1 CGPAIDIGNDIS
13 DFKKLENCTVV
24 EGYLQILLIG
34 NKNNNPNQDV
44 FRTLSFP
51 KLTMITDY
59 LLLFRVSGLDS
70 LSTLFP
76 NLTVIRGRNLFYNY
90 ALVIFE
96 MTSLKDIGLYNLR
109 NITRGAIRIEKNP
122 ELCYL
127 DSVDWSLIMDAE
139 FNNFIDGNKQSKEC
153 GDVCP
158 GIMDDNPECIKTSF
172 NDHYNYRCWTSN
184 HCQKGKRK
192 KHASHSF
199 GKREGAG
206 KLSPISPFEYYV
218 CMFEEVPIVKLLE
231 VRESALLS
239 ATARKSSASLW
250 IFAKARPPQRTTA
263 HESCLSVDLCYCVT
277 TRPSYCRKRWVR
289 SSSRRKCD
297 LHNACA
303 VAVLRQLGGG
313 EVGLGGGREKGPTV
327 PASATCFPQTCCVKH
342 GGQSRLQPLPSFSSA
357 VCPERCGQRACTSSG
372 ECCHPECLGSCTVPD
387 SDRACAACQHY
398 YHEGRCVPDCPQDT
412 YKFEGW
418 RCITMDLCSR
428 IHLPDYEQFVIHGR
442 ECMSDC
448 PPGFTRSEGQSMLCN
463 ACDGLCDKLCEVKVI
478 DSVDAAQSLKDCTVI
493 RGNLHINIRRG
504 NNIASELE
512 NFLGLIKTV
521 TGYVRIRHSHT
532 LGSLSFLKS
541 LRYINGEELYENM
554 YAFSALDNQ
563 NLQFLWD
570 WSQHNLTIHAGKLF
584 FRLNP
589 KLCMSEIRKM
599 WMKTGIKERFV
610 EEEFRNNGDRASCES
625 KTLKFIT
632 NTTGSTTIMLT
643 WERYRPPDY
652 RDLVS
657 FVVYYKEAPYQNITE
672 FDGQDG
678 CGSNSW
684 MTVDVDLSQDRNKNP
699 GVFLSGLKP
708 WTQYAIFVKAVT
720 LVVEDKDRHIL
731 GAKSDLVYIW
741 TKPSAPTMPVDVRAY
756 SNSSSSLVVRWS
768 PPVSPNGNHT
778 FYLLRWQQQGEDREL
793 YQHNYCSKELKIP
806 IRISATGVTDLVEDT
821 KPANPDAGGRDQTPC
836 CPCPKSEKELKR
848 IEDDIY
854 YRKAFENF
862 LHNSIFKPRVR
873 KRNVTPVKRQKAR
886 KYFISCSEVSRPPD
900 RRRRDVFGIANGTLT
915 RNPLPTNGSLAEG
928 NWSTAAAT
936 PRHDYPFLE
945 RKVLER
951 SAEIRGLQPFTVY
964 RIDLHACNDA
974 VQQCSAAAFVFSRT
988 KPADKADNIPGHV
1001 SWEDQDD
1008 TVILKWPEPARPNG
1022 LILLYEIQF
1031 RLGSE
1036 VLTPFSTLSCLDTDT
1051 LLFPTIKS
1059 RGRTVRSPHGSSA
1072 AAAVRRSF
1080 RTDQLAQK
1088 HQLITVNSVA
1098 RKAYSL
1104 SSMGVVHHRSTRV
1117 GPSLNTFVARVLFQL
1132 EKHECI
1138 SRQHY
1143 REQRALRLTNL
1154 GPGNYSARVRATSLA
1169 GNGSWTEPVAFY
1181 VMRHERYENFLFLM
1195 IIPVVFILAILG
1207 VTFLVVSKKRAP
1219 LWINTL
1225 RRFMCRCTML
1235 SSARALLSS
1244 FPSLVYVPDEWEVAR
1259 EKITMCR
1266 ELGQGSFGMVYEGI
1280 AKGVVKDEP
1289 ETRVAIKTVNESA
1302 SMHERIEFLNEAS
1315 VMKEFNCHHVVR
1327 LLGVVSQGQPTLVI
1341 MELMT
1346 RGDLKSYLRTLRSK
1360 ESTSSLPLPPLKKM
1374 IQMAGEIA
1382 DGMAYLNA
1390 NKFVHRDLA
1399 ARNCMVAEDFTVKIG
1414 DFGMTRDIYETDYYR
1429 KGGKGLLPVRWMS
1442 PESLKDG
1449 VFTTMS
1455 DVWSFGVVLWE
1466 IATLAEQPY
1475 QGMSNE
1481 QVLRFVMEG
1490 GLLDKPDNCPD
1501 MLFELMRMCWQYNP
1515 KMRPSFLEIISS
1527 IKEDLDPPFKEVSFF
1542 YSEENK
1548 PPDTEELDMENVG
1561 AMENV
1566 PLEPSTTLQPLA
1578 ATSASPQQGGALGST
1593 APPGSSPPSSSPG
1606 SSGLS
1611 TDKRPVPTSAAAS
1624 ANGPAVVLRGPFDEN
1639 QPYAH
1644 MNGGRKNERA
1654 LPLPQSSAC

>member
-1 CGPAIDIGNDIS
+1 MLWFSSSCSNPYSFFSSVEHKRRYFEERWVCGPGIDIGNDIS
-13 DFKKLENCTVV
+13 NFKRLENCTVV

-34 NKNNNPNQDV
+34 SKNNNNQEV

-76 NLTVIRGRNLFYNY
+76 NLAVIRGRNLFYNY

-96 MTSLKDIGLYNLR
+96 LTSLKDIGLYNLR

-127 DSVDWSLIMDAE
+127 DSVDWSLIMHAE
-139 FNNFIDGNKQSKEC
+139 FNNFIAGNKQSKEC

-158 GIMDDNPECIKTSF
+158 GIMEDNPLCIKTNF
-172 NDHYNYRCWTSN
+172 NDNDNYRCWTSN
-184 HCQKGKRK
+184 HCQK
-192 KHASHSF
+192 
-199 GKREGAG
+199 
-206 KLSPISPFEYYV
+206 
-218 CMFEEVPIVKLLE
+218 
-231 VRESALLS
+231 
-239 ATARKSSASLW
+239 
-250 IFAKARPPQRTTA
+250 
-263 HESCLSVDLCYCVT
+263 
-277 TRPSYCRKRWVR
+277 
-289 SSSRRKCD
+289 
-297 LHNACA
+297 
-303 VAVLRQLGGG
+303 
-313 EVGLGGGREKGPTV
+313 
-327 PASATCFPQTCCVKH
+327 
-342 GGQSRLQPLPSFSSA
+342 
-357 VCPERCGQRACTSSG
+357 VCPKWCGQRACTNSG
-372 ECCHPECLGSCTVPD
+372 ECCHPQCLGSCTVPD
-387 SDRACAACQHY
+387 NDSACAACQHY
-398 YHEGRCVPDCPQDT
+398 YHEGRCVEDCPSDT

-418 RCITMDLCSR
+418 RCITKDLCSKV
-428 IHLPDYEQFVIHGR
+428 HLPDYDRFVIHGG

-448 PPGFTRSEGQSMLCN
+448 PPGFTRDENQSMFCT
-463 ACDGLCDKLCEVKVI
+463 ACDGLCDKICDEKVI
-478 DSVDAAQSLKDCTVI
+478 DSVDAAQSLKGCTVI
-493 RGNLHINIRRG
+493 KGNLHINIRRG
-504 NNIASELE
+504 TNIASELE

-521 TGYVRIRHSHT
+521 TGYIKIRSSHA
-532 LGSLSFLKS
+532 LSSLSFLKS
-541 LRYINGEELYENM
+541 LRNIHGEELWEDM
-554 YAFSALDNQ
+554 YAFAALDNQ
-563 NLQFLWD
+563 HLQLLWD
-570 WSQHNLTIHAGKLF
+570 WSQHNLTINAGKLY

-599 WMKTGIKERFV
+599 WEKTGIKEKFL
-610 EEEFRNNGDRASCES
+610 EGDFRNNGDRASCES
-625 KTLKFIT
+625 EILKFIS
-632 NTTGSTTIMLT
+632 NTTSSNKIKLT
-643 WERYRPPDY
+643 WDGFRPPNS

-657 FVVYYKEAPYQNITE
+657 FIVYYKEAPFQNLTE

-678 CGSNSW
+678 CGSDSW
-684 MTVDVDLSQDRNKNP
+684 NMVDVDLKENQTQNP
-699 GVFLSGLKP
+699 GVTLSMLKP
-708 WTQYAIFVKAVT
+708 WTQYAIFVKAVM
-720 LVVEDKDRHIL
+720 LVVEDRDKDRQRL
-731 GAKSDLVYIW
+731 GAKSEVVYIR
-741 TKPSAPTMPVDVRAY
+741 TKPSAPSMPVDVRAY
-756 SNSSSSLVVRWS
+756 YNSSSKLVVRWS

-778 FYLLRWQQQGEDREL
+778 YYLLRWKQQGEDREL

-806 IRISATGVTDLVEDT
+806 VRISATGLTEIEDT
-821 KPANPDAGGRDQTPC
+821 KPTNPETGGQDKPPC
-836 CPCPKSEKELKR
+836 CPCPKKEEDLKR
-848 IEDDIY
+848 IEEDIY

-862 LHNSIFKPRVR
+862 LHNAIF
-873 KRNVTPVKRQKAR
+873 TP
-886 KYFISCSEVSRPPD
+886 RPPD
-900 RRRRDVFGIANGTLT
+900 RRRRDLFGVANATSIH
-915 RNPLPTNGSLAEG
+915 SLLAG
-928 NWSTAAAT
+928 NWNLTQGNFSDDEL
-936 PRHDYPFLE
+936 PRQEFSFIE
-945 RKVLER
+945 KKVKER
-951 SAEIRGLQPFTVY
+951 SADIGGLQPFTVY
-964 RIDLHACNDA
+964 RIDVHACNKE
-974 VQQCSAAAFVFSRT
+974 VWHCSAAAFIFSRT
-988 KPADKADNIPGHV
+988 KAADRADDIPGPV
-1001 SWEDQDD
+1001 TWEGLEGS
-1008 TVILKWPEPARPNG
+1008 VFLKWPEPQKPNG
-1022 LILLYEIQF
+1022 LILLYEIQY
-1031 RLGSE
+1031 RLGTE
-1036 VLTPFSTLSCLDTDT
+1036 P
-1051 LLFPTIKS
+1051 
-1059 RGRTVRSPHGSSA
+1059 
-1072 AAAVRRSF
+1072 
-1080 RTDQLAQK
+1080 
-1088 HQLITVNSVA
+1088 
-1098 RKAYSL
+1098 
-1104 SSMGVVHHRSTRV
+1104 
-1117 GPSLNTFVARVLFQL
+1117 
-1132 EKHECI
+1132 EKHECV

-1143 REQRALRLTNL
+1143 REHKGVKLSNL

-1169 GNGSWTEPVAFY
+1169 GNGSWTEPIAFY
-1181 VMRHERYENFLFLM
+1181 VNQHYLYFM
-1195 IIPVVFILAILG
+1195 IIPIFLFFAIVAGVAFTYLNKRRDRLG
-1207 VTFLVVSKKRAP
+1207 NLYTSVNPEYF
-1219 LWINTL
+1219 
-1225 RRFMCRCTML
+1225 
-1235 SSARALLSS
+1235 SAAEM
-1244 FPSLVYVPDEWEVAR
+1244 YVPDEWEVER

-1302 SMHERIEFLNEAS
+1302 SLHERIEFLNEAS

-1346 RGDLKSYLRTLRSK
+1346 RGDLKSYLRSLRSA
-1360 ESTSSLPLPPLKKM
+1360 ENISSLPLPPLKKM

-1399 ARNCMVAEDFTVKIG
+1399 ARNCMVAEDFAVKIG

-1527 IKEDLDPPFKEVSFF
+1527 IKDDLEEGFKETSFF

-1561 AMENV
+1561 TMENV
-1566 PLEPSTTLQPLA
+1566 PLEPSSSLQPLA
-1578 ATSASPQQGGALGST
+1578 PSLASPQQCAPASQGSST
-1593 APPGSSPPSSSPG
+1593 PAGPSSPPSSPS
-1606 SSGLS
+1606 S
-1611 TDKRPVPTSAAAS
+1611 TDKHPLPTSAS
-1624 ANGPAVVLRGPFDEN
+1624 NGPSMVLQSPFDET

>member
-1 CGPAIDIGNDIS
+1 MRSWRARNRLTLFCGLLLSLSTICPWPANGEICGPAIDIGNEIS

-34 NKNNNPNQDV
+34 GKNNNNQEV

-59 LLLFRVSGLDS
+59 LLLFRVAGLDS

-96 MTSLKDIGLYNLR
+96 MNNLKDIGLYSLR

-127 DSVDWSLIMDAE
+127 DSVDWSLIMDAD
-139 FNNFIDGNKQSKEC
+139 FNNIIAGNKKAKEC

-158 GIMDDNPECIKTSF
+158 GIMEDKPLCIKTTF
-172 NDHYNYRCWTSN
+172 NDNSRDRCWTSN
-184 HCQKGKRK
+184 HCQK
-192 KHASHSF
+192 
-199 GKREGAG
+199 
-206 KLSPISPFEYYV
+206 
-218 CMFEEVPIVKLLE
+218 
-231 VRESALLS
+231 
-239 ATARKSSASLW
+239 
-250 IFAKARPPQRTTA
+250 
-263 HESCLSVDLCYCVT
+263 
-277 TRPSYCRKRWVR
+277 
-289 SSSRRKCD
+289 
-297 LHNACA
+297 
-303 VAVLRQLGGG
+303 
-313 EVGLGGGREKGPTV
+313 
-327 PASATCFPQTCCVKH
+327 
-342 GGQSRLQPLPSFSSA
+342 
-357 VCPERCGQRACTSSG
+357 VCPKECGQRACTANN
-372 ECCHPECLGSCTVPD
+372 ECCHPQCLGSCTVPN

-398 YHEGRCVPDCPQDT
+398 YHEGSCVQDCPADT

-428 IHLPDYEQFVIHGR
+428 VHLPDYDRFVIHGG
-442 ECMSDC
+442 ECMADC
-448 PPGFTRSEGQSMLCN
+448 PPGFTRNESQSMFCS
-463 ACDGLCDKLCEVKVI
+463 ACDGLCDKICDGKVI
-478 DSVDAAQSLKDCTVI
+478 DSVDSAQSLKGCTVI
-493 RGNLHINIRRG
+493 KGNLHINIRRG

-541 LRYINGEELYENM
+541 LRYINGEELYDEL
-554 YAFSALDNQ
+554 YAFSAVDNQ
-563 NLQFLWD
+563 HLQFLWD
-570 WSQHNLTIHAGKLF
+570 WSQHNLTIYTGKLF
-584 FRLNP
+584 FRFNH

-599 WMKTGIKERFV
+599 WLNTGIKEKFV
-610 EEEFRNNGDRASCES
+610 EEDFRNNGDRASCES
-625 KTLKFIT
+625 KILKFI
-632 NTTGSTTIMLT
+632 NNSTRSNMITLM

-657 FVVYYKEAPYQNITE
+657 FVVYYKEAPFQNITE

-684 MTVDVDLSQDRNKNP
+684 MTVDVDLPQDENKNP
-699 GVFLSGLKP
+699 EIHLSGLKP

-731 GAKSDLVYIW
+731 GAKSELVYIQ
-741 TKPSAPTMPVDVRAY
+741 TKPSAPTMPVEVRAY
-756 SNSSSSLVVRWS
+756 SNWSTSLVVRWS

-778 FYLLRWQQQGEDREL
+778 YYLLRWQQQGEDREL

-806 IRISATGVTDLVEDT
+806 IRMPATGVMDITEDT
-821 KPANPDAGGRDQTPC
+821 MPTNPDSVGRDKTPC
-836 CPCPKSEKELKR
+836 CPCPKTEKELKR
-848 IEDDIY
+848 IDDDTY

-862 LHNSIFKPRVR
+862 LHNSIFKPR
-873 KRNVTPVKRQKAR
+873 PH
-886 KYFISCSEVSRPPD
+886 D
-900 RRRRDVFGIANGTLT
+900 RRRRDLFGVANATFIHTLLG
-915 RNPLPTNGSLAEG
+915 PNGSLSEG
-928 NWSTAAAT
+928 NFSHPEH
-936 PRHDYPFLE
+936 PRWEFSFFE
-945 RKVLER
+945 RKVKER
-951 SAEIRGLQPFTVY
+951 NADISDLQPFTVY
-964 RIDLHACNDA
+964 RIDLHACNEE
-974 VQQCSAAAFVFSRT
+974 VQQCSAPSFVFSRT
-988 KPADKADNIPGHV
+988 KPADKADDIPGPV
-1001 SWEDQDD
+1001 TWEGQED
-1008 TVILKWPEPARPNG
+1008 TVILKWPEPVRPNG

-1031 RLGSE
+1031 RLGAE
-1036 VLTPFSTLSCLDTDT
+1036 
-1051 LLFPTIKS
+1051 
-1059 RGRTVRSPHGSSA
+1059 
-1072 AAAVRRSF
+1072 
-1080 RTDQLAQK
+1080 
-1088 HQLITVNSVA
+1088 
-1098 RKAYSL
+1098 
-1104 SSMGVVHHRSTRV
+1104 
-1117 GPSLNTFVARVLFQL
+1117 L
-1132 EKHECI
+1132 EKHECV

-1143 REQRALRLTNL
+1143 KEHRGVRLTNL

-1169 GNGSWTEPVAFY
+1169 GNGSWTEPIAFY
-1181 VMRHERYENFLFLM
+1181 VPQLERYENLLYLI
-1195 IIPVVFILAILG
+1195 IIPIAVIFLA
-1207 VTFLVVSKKRAP
+1207 FLAATLALVNKKRKSDRLGNGVLYASVNP
-1219 LWINTL
+1219 EY
-1225 RRFMCRCTML
+1225 F
-1235 SSARALLSS
+1235 SAAEM
-1244 FPSLVYVPDEWEVAR
+1244 YVPDEWEVAR

-1481 QVLRFVMEG
+1481 QVLRFVMDG

-1527 IKEDLDPPFKEVSFF
+1527 IKDDLEPPFREVSFF

-1548 PPDTEELDMENVG
+1548 PPDTEELDMEKVG
-1561 AMENV
+1561 TMENV
-1566 PLEPSTTLQPLA
+1566 PLEPSTSLQPL
-1578 ATSASPQQGGALGST
+1578 TSASASPPQGIQAQGSAV
-1593 APPGSSPPSSSPG
+1593 PGPSSPPPSSPG
-1606 SSGLS
+1606 SSGL
-1611 TDKRPVPTSAAAS
+1611 DKRTGSSSGSVSS
-1624 ANGPAVVLRGPFDEN
+1624 ANGPAVVLRSPFDEN
-1639 QPYAH
+1639 QRYAH

>member
-34 NKNNNPNQDV
+34 GKNNNNQEV

-59 LLLFRVSGLDS
+59 LLLFRVSGLES

-96 MTSLKDIGLYNLR
+96 MNNLKDIGLYSLR
-109 NITRGAIRIEKNP
+109 NITRGAIRIEKNT

-127 DSVDWSLIMDAE
+127 DSVDWSLIMDAD
-139 FNNFIDGNKQSKEC
+139 FNNFVAGNKKSEEC
-153 GDVCP
+153 ADVCP
-158 GIMDDNPECIKTSF
+158 GIMEDRTPCIKTTF
-172 NDHYNYRCWTSN
+172 NDNSRDRCWTSN
-184 HCQKGKRK
+184 HCQQDCPIDEDLV
-192 KHASHSF
+192 SHHLHPYRTICRSCVRMF
-199 GKREGAG
+199 
-206 KLSPISPFEYYV
+206 KLHGMDYHRTPLGTS
-218 CMFEEVPIVKLLE
+218 
-231 VRESALLS
+231 
-239 ATARKSSASLW
+239 TAPYRDVW
-250 IFAKARPPQRTTA
+250 R
-263 HESCLSVDLCYCVT
+263 
-277 TRPSYCRKRWVR
+277 
-289 SSSRRKCD
+289 
-297 LHNACA
+297 
-303 VAVLRQLGGG
+303 
-313 EVGLGGGREKGPTV
+313 VGLADMAARRHTGRQTSGKAFVSLIQGDLMEGEKKMGRDGRFCQRWIRERVLVVFVNGTLEHPHTV
-327 PASATCFPQTCCVKH
+327 PADVVGVEVEGHQVFWTFGNKPSILVPTTVPPHTDSLGVSTKTKAGLVTEDD
-342 GGQSRLQPLPSFSSA
+342 PLPLTLQEGLVPRQNPALKGCCSGDCHGVTQNGSGSSSVTSPA
-357 VCPERCGQRACTSSG
+357 LVLVETPNESVCGGTVVSTKRNVCPKECGQRACTPNN
-372 ECCHPECLGSCTVPD
+372 ECCHPQCLGSCTMPN

-398 YHEGRCVPDCPQDT
+398 YHEGRCVQDCPLGT

-428 IHLPDYEQFVIHGR
+428 VHLPDYDRFVIHGG
-442 ECMSDC
+442 ECMADC
-448 PPGFTRSEGQSMLCN
+448 PPGFTRNESQSMFCS
-463 ACDGLCDKLCEVKVI
+463 ACDGLCDKICDGKVI
-478 DSVDAAQSLKDCTVI
+478 DSVDSAQSLKGCTVI
-493 RGNLHINIRRG
+493 KGNLHINIRRG

-541 LRYINGEELYENM
+541 LRYINGEELYDDL
-554 YAFSALDNQ
+554 YAFSAVDNQ
-563 NLQFLWD
+563 HLQFLWD

-584 FRLNP
+584 LRFNH

-599 WMKTGIKERFV
+599 WVNTGIKDKFV
-610 EEEFRNNGDRASCES
+610 EEDFRNNGDRASCES
-625 KTLKFIT
+625 KILKFI
-632 NTTGSTTIMLT
+632 NNSTGSNTITLT

-657 FVVYYKEAPYQNITE
+657 FVVYYKEAPFQNITE

-684 MTVDVDLSQDRNKNP
+684 MTVDVDLPQDENKNP
-699 GVFLSGLKP
+699 GVHLSGLKP
-708 WTQYAIFVKAVT
+708 WTQHAIFVKAVT

-731 GAKSDLVYIW
+731 GAKSELVYVR
-741 TKPSAPTMPVDVRAY
+741 TKPSAPTMPVEVRAY
-756 SNSSSSLVVRWS
+756 SNWSTSLVVRWS

-778 FYLLRWQQQGEDREL
+778 YYLLRWQQQGEDREL

-806 IRISATGVTDLVEDT
+806 IRMSATGVTDMTEDT
-821 KPANPDAGGRDQTPC
+821 LPTNPDSGGRDKTPC
-836 CPCPKSEKELKR
+836 CPCPKTEKELRR
-848 IEDDIY
+848 IEDDTY

-862 LHNSIFKPRVR
+862 LHNSIFKPR
-873 KRNVTPVKRQKAR
+873 PH
-886 KYFISCSEVSRPPD
+886 D
-900 RRRRDVFGIANGTLT
+900 RRRRDLFGVANDTFIHALLGI
-915 RNPLPTNGSLAEG
+915 NGSLSEG
-928 NWSTAAAT
+928 NFSHSER
-936 PRHDYPFLE
+936 PRLEYPFLE
-945 RKVLER
+945 RKVKER
-951 SAEIRGLQPFTVY
+951 SADINDLQPFTVY
-964 RIDLHACNDA
+964 RIDLHACNEE

-988 KPADKADNIPGHV
+988 KPADKADDIPGPV
-1001 SWEDQDD
+1001 TVESQEDS
-1008 TVILKWPEPARPNG
+1008 VILRWPEPVRPNG
-1022 LILLYEIQF
+1022 LILLYEIQY
-1031 RLGSE
+1031 RLGPE
-1036 VLTPFSTLSCLDTDT
+1036 V
-1051 LLFPTIKS
+1051 
-1059 RGRTVRSPHGSSA
+1059 
-1072 AAAVRRSF
+1072 
-1080 RTDQLAQK
+1080 
-1088 HQLITVNSVA
+1088 
-1098 RKAYSL
+1098 
-1104 SSMGVVHHRSTRV
+1104 
-1117 GPSLNTFVARVLFQL
+1117 
-1132 EKHECI
+1132 EKHECV

-1143 REQRALRLTNL
+1143 REHQGMRLTNL
-1154 GPGNYSARVRATSLA
+1154 GPGNYTARVRATSLA
-1169 GNGSWTEPVAFY
+1169 GNGSWTEPITFY
-1181 VMRHERYENFLFLM
+1181 VPQLERYENFLYLI
-1195 IIPVVFILAILG
+1195 IIPIAAIFLGFLG
-1207 VTFLVVSKKRAP
+1207 VTLAVVNKKRHNDRLGNGVLYASVNP
-1219 LWINTL
+1219 EY
-1225 RRFMCRCTML
+1225 F
-1235 SSARALLSS
+1235 SAAEM
-1244 FPSLVYVPDEWEVAR
+1244 YVPDEWEVAR

-1527 IKEDLDPPFKEVSFF
+1527 IKEDLEPSFREVSFF

-1548 PPDTEELDMENVG
+1548 PPDTEELDMEKVG
-1561 AMENV
+1561 TMENV
-1566 PLEPSTTLQPLA
+1566 PLEPSTSLQPLTSA
-1578 ATSASPQQGGALGST
+1578 SASPQQGTQAQGPAV
-1593 APPGSSPPSSSPG
+1593 PGPSSPPPSSPG
-1606 SSGLS
+1606 SSGP
-1611 TDKRPVPTSAAAS
+1611 DKRTCSSSGSVSST
-1624 ANGPAVVLRGPFDEN
+1624 NGPAVVLRSPFDES

>member
-1 CGPAIDIGNDIS
+1 MRSWRARNRLTLFCGLLLSLSTICPWPANGEICGPAIDIGNDIS
-13 DFKKLENCTVV
+13 EFKKLENCTVV

-34 NKNNNPNQDV
+34 NKINNNHEV

-59 LLLFRVSGLDS
+59 LLLFRVNGLDS

-76 NLTVIRGRNLFYNY
+76 NLTVIQGRNLFYNY

-96 MTSLKDIGLYNLR
+96 MNSLKDIGLYSLR
-109 NITRGAIRIEKNP
+109 NITRGAVRIEKNT

-127 DSVDWSLIMDAE
+127 DSVDWSLIMNAD
-139 FNNFIDGNKQSKEC
+139 FNVIDGNKNPKEC

-158 GIMDDNPECIKTSF
+158 GIVENNTPCIKTKF
-172 NDHYNYRCWTSN
+172 GENTRDRCWTSN
-184 HCQKGKRK
+184 HCQ
-192 KHASHSF
+192 
-199 GKREGAG
+199 
-206 KLSPISPFEYYV
+206 
-218 CMFEEVPIVKLLE
+218 
-231 VRESALLS
+231 
-239 ATARKSSASLW
+239 
-250 IFAKARPPQRTTA
+250 Q
-263 HESCLSVDLCYCVT
+263 
-277 TRPSYCRKRWVR
+277 
-289 SSSRRKCD
+289 
-297 LHNACA
+297 
-303 VAVLRQLGGG
+303 
-313 EVGLGGGREKGPTV
+313 
-327 PASATCFPQTCCVKH
+327 
-342 GGQSRLQPLPSFSSA
+342 
-357 VCPERCGQRACTSSG
+357 VCPKECGQRACTASN
-372 ECCHPECLGSCTVPD
+372 ECCHPQCLGSCTVPD

-398 YHEGRCVPDCPQDT
+398 YHEGRCVPDCPPGT

-428 IHLPDYEQFVIHGR
+428 VHLPDYDRFVIHGG
-442 ECMSDC
+442 ECMADC
-448 PPGFTRSEGQSMLCN
+448 PPGFTRNESQSMFCS
-463 ACDGLCDKLCEVKVI
+463 ACDGLCDKICDGKVI
-478 DSVDAAQSLKDCTVI
+478 DSVDSAQSLKGCTVI
-493 RGNLHINIRRG
+493 KGNLHINIRRG

-521 TGYVRIRHSHT
+521 SGYVRIRHSHT

-541 LRYINGEELYENM
+541 LRFIYGEDLYDDM
-554 YAFSALDNQ
+554 YAFSAVDNQ
-563 NLQFLWD
+563 HLQFLWD
-570 WSQHNLTIHAGKLF
+570 WSQHNLTIGTGKLF
-584 FRLNP
+584 FRFNH

-599 WMKTGIKERFV
+599 WMKTGIKEKFV
-610 EEEFRNNGDRASCES
+610 EEDFRNNGDRASCES
-625 KTLKFIT
+625 KILKFI
-632 NTTGSTTIMLT
+632 NNSTGSNIITLT

-657 FVVYYKEAPYQNITE
+657 FVVYYKEAPFQNITE

-684 MTVDVDLSQDRNKNP
+684 MTVDVDLPPEKNKNP
-699 GVFLSGLKP
+699 GVYLSGLKP
-708 WTQYAIFVKAVT
+708 WTQYAVFVKAVT

-731 GAKSDLVYIW
+731 GAKSELVYIR
-741 TKPSAPTMPVDVRAY
+741 TKPSAPTMPVEVRVY
-756 SNSSSSLVVRWS
+756 SNWSTSLVVRWS

-778 FYLLRWQQQGEDREL
+778 YYLLRWQQQGEDREL
-793 YQHNYCSKELKIP
+793 YQHNYCSKELKLP
-806 IRISATGVTDLVEDT
+806 IRMSATGVTDISEDT
-821 KPANPDAGGRDQTPC
+821 DPTNPESGGRDITPC
-836 CPCPKSEKELKR
+836 CPCPKSDKELKR
-848 IEDDIY
+848 IEDDTY

-862 LHNSIFKPRVR
+862 LHNSIFKPRPS
-873 KRNVTPVKRQKAR
+873 N
-886 KYFISCSEVSRPPD
+886 E
-900 RRRRDVFGIANGTLT
+900 RRRRDLFGVANSTFIHALLGM
-915 RNPLPTNGSLAEG
+915 NGSLAEG
-928 NWSTAAAT
+928 NFSHSEH
-936 PRHDYPFLE
+936 PRREYPFLE
-945 RKVLER
+945 RQVKER
-951 SAEIRGLQPFTVY
+951 SADIHNLQPFTVY
-964 RIDLHACNDA
+964 RIDLHSCNEE
-974 VQQCSAAAFVFSRT
+974 VQQCSPAAFVFSRT
-988 KPADKADNIPGHV
+988 KPAEKADDIPGPV
-1001 SWEDQDD
+1001 TWEGLEDS
-1008 TVILKWPEPARPNG
+1008 VILKWPEPVRPNG

-1031 RLGSE
+1031 RLGPE
-1036 VLTPFSTLSCLDTDT
+1036 
-1051 LLFPTIKS
+1051 
-1059 RGRTVRSPHGSSA
+1059 
-1072 AAAVRRSF
+1072 
-1080 RTDQLAQK
+1080 
-1088 HQLITVNSVA
+1088 
-1098 RKAYSL
+1098 
-1104 SSMGVVHHRSTRV
+1104 M
-1117 GPSLNTFVARVLFQL
+1117 
-1132 EKHECI
+1132 EKHECV

-1143 REQRALRLTNL
+1143 KEHRGVRLTNL

-1169 GNGSWTEPVAFY
+1169 GNGSWTEPIAFY
-1181 VMRHERYENFLFLM
+1181 VPQLDRYENFLYLI
-1195 IIPVVFILAILG
+1195 IIPIAAMILIIVGLA
-1207 VTFLVVSKKRAP
+1207 LVMVNKKRKNDRLGNGVLYASVNP
-1219 LWINTL
+1219 EY
-1225 RRFMCRCTML
+1225 F
-1235 SSARALLSS
+1235 SAAEM
-1244 FPSLVYVPDEWEVAR
+1244 YVPDEWEVAR

-1527 IKEDLDPPFKEVSFF
+1527 IKEDLEPPFREVSFF

-1548 PPDTEELDMENVG
+1548 PPDTEELDMEKVG
-1561 AMENV
+1561 TMENV
-1566 PLEPSTTLQPLA
+1566 PLEPSTSLQPLTPA
-1578 ATSASPQQGGALGST
+1578 SASPQQQGAQAQGS
-1593 APPGSSPPSSSPG
+1593 AVPGPSSPPPSSPG
-1606 SSGLS
+1606 LSGL
-1611 TDKRPVPTSAAAS
+1611 DKRSGSGSGSVSS
-1624 ANGPAVVLRGPFDEN
+1624 ANGPAVLLRSPFDES

-1644 MNGGRKNERA
+1644 MNGSRKNERA